1 MVFWGA
7 LTKLFRQ
14 SLSVVPFVLAF
25 TWDELQPQTSPS
37 LCYRQLPSHR
47 PTLPTCLGSR
57 LCLRLASASNLN
69 PTSLNNHHPTP
80 LSCVQ
85 TDFRLEAVPEM
96 GYSPSA
102 DPPAG
107 EVCIR
112 GPGIF
117 TEYYKNK
124 EMTKEAMGGLC

>member
-1 MVFWGA
+1 MSQVCTVESVGKEGNLFVARARLWCFGERRQNFLGNLCLLFPLFWPSRGVNC
-7 LTKLFRQ
+7 
-14 SLSVVPFVLAF
+14 SL
-25 TWDELQPQTSPS
+25 
-37 LCYRQLPSHR
+37 
-47 PTLPTCLGSR
+47 R
-57 LCLRLASASNLN
+57 LCLRLASASNLTL
-69 PTSLNNHHPTP
+69 TSSNHYPMP
-80 LSCVQ
+80 LFFVQ
-85 TDFRLEAVPEM
+85 TEFRLEAVPEM

-124 EMTKEAMGGLC
+124 EMTKEAMGGLF